1 LIKYPLRGRR
11 VDTAT
16 PVRS

>member
-1 LIKYPLRGRR
+1 

>member
-1 LIKYPLRGRR
+1 MEFI
-11 VDTAT
+11 T